1 MSIRG
6 NLKYIIVLYLL
17 ATSLFASSVKLDI
30 SSSEVVDGSAVNVK
44 ITAEGKNVQFPTIN
58 DIGGFEVENKNI
70 STNIESSYIN
80 GNFSTKNYKV
90 LSFDFYPETNLTIP
104 SYSVKIDG
112 KVFKTKPKEIIVHKA
127 SESLVKTGGSFV
139 LRLKSN
145 KKSVYVGE
153 PFLVTIDIVEPH
165 NSRAV
170 RIEYNPPVFK
180 DFFSQQIGGEQKM
193 DTPQG
198 VIHRFKYMLSAKKDG
213 TLTIQPPKIKI
224 ATSTLSG
231 NNLDPFGMF
240 VNDLRW
246 QSVRGNS
253 VTVDSKATPNDV
265 DMVGHFKVSSS
276 VDKKITKPNKPV
288 TYTIKIYGDGTL
300 DDLADPKFDI
310 PGVTV
315 YADDSKVKTGIQ
327 NGKVVSTYTR
337 KYVFISDKS
346 FTIPS
351 LTFKEFDYVTHKV
364 TKIRSKRFNIKVAGV
379 LGVASS
385 KQTPSATSAQTA
397 AKQQTLI
404 TKKEKVDNNRS
415 LFEDTNY
422 YKQKAKSENR
432 EYPLWIILIAF
443 LVGIVATV
451 TAQYLYRLAKKS
463 KVVKKIKHYEID
475 EALQILYPHTNQDKK
490 IEEMVRKLYEIKNGN
505 KEIKLDRKELDKIVD
520 KVIGQ

>member
-6 NLKYIIVLYLL
+6 NFKYIIVLWFL
-17 ATSLFASSVKLDI
+17 ATSLFASSVQLDI

-70 STNIESSYIN
+70 STNIESNYIN
-80 GNFSTKNYKV
+80 GSFSSKNYKV

-112 KVFKTKPKEIIVHKA
+112 KVFKTKPRKIIIHKA
-127 SESLVKTGGSFV
+127 SEALAKTDGSFV
-139 LRLKSN
+139 LRLTSD
-145 KKSVYVGE
+145 KKSVYAGE
-153 PFLVTIDIVEPH
+153 PFLVTIDIIEPH

-180 DFFSQQIGGEQKM
+180 GFFSQQIGGEQKM

-213 TLTIQPPKIKI
+213 TLTIQPPKIKV
-224 ATSTLSG
+224 ATSSLGG
-231 NNLDPFGMF
+231 NNFDPFGMF
-240 VNDLRW
+240 ASDLRW

-253 VTVDSKATPNDV
+253 VTIQSKATPDDV
-265 DMVGHFKVSSS
+265 DMVGHFKVTSS
-276 VDKKITKPNKPV
+276 VDKMSTKPNKPV

-327 NGKVVSTYTR
+327 NGKVVSSYMR

-351 LTFKEFDYVTHKV
+351 LTFKEFDYITHKT
-364 TKIRSKRFNIKVAGV
+364 TKIRSKSFDIKVSGDLGAV
-379 LGVASS
+379 LS
-385 KQTPSATSAQTA
+385 KQTPPATSAQTA
-397 AKQQTLI
+397 PKQQISTI
-404 TKKEKVDNNRS
+404 KKEKDDNNRS

-432 EYPLWIILIAF
+432 GYSFWIILIAF
-443 LVGIVATV
+443 LAGIVATV
-451 TAQYLYRLAKKS
+451 AAQYLYELAKKS

-490 IEEMVRKLYEIKNGN
+490 IEKMVRKLYEIKNGN
-505 KEIKLDRKELDKIVD
+505 KEVKLDRKELDKMVD
-520 KVIGQ
+520 EVIGQ